1 MWESPEFWV
10 AVAFVIFVVA
20 VFRPLKRQATSA
32 LDGHGGRIRAE
43 VDEAHQLRE
52 EAQKL
57 LAEYK
62 RKQRDALGEAEE
74 ILEHA
79 KVEAEHLRAQA
90 QADLEAS
97 LARREQVA
105 MEKIAQAEA
114 DAVQEV
120 RNMAVDVALTAT
132 AHLIKQKVDGQ
143 RASALVDQAIESLP
157 KKLH

>member
-20 VFRPLKRQATSA
+20 VFRPLSRQASSA
-32 LDGHGGRIRAE
+32 LDAHGARIRSE
-43 VDEAHQLRE
+43 IDEAHQLRE

-79 KVEAEHLRAQA
+79 KTEAGHLRAQA
-90 QADLEAS
+90 ETELEAS
-97 LARREQVA
+97 LKRREQMA

-120 RNMAVDVALTAT
+120 RNMAVDIAMTAT
-132 AHLIKQKVDGQ
+132 TYLIKQKVDEK
-143 RASALVDQAIESLP
+143 RARALVDDAIKALP
-157 KKLH
+157 KNLH